1 MEKVFFNFFVFFIF
15 FGLSALSFG
24 LSLPLVNA
32 IGITPSMLSTYF
44 EPGLETSVDFYV
56 FGLRPEGTKLEL
68 YVRYEDNNE
77 LNGSVRLSDY
87 VALGNGAYKFTAY
100 IKLPPTDENLTP
112 GKHRILI
119 GAREVAISEHGVMA
133 LTAVQ
138 VPLDVFVL
146 YKGDYIKVELEAN
159 DIALNETA
167 QFKIKIKNLGNT
179 NVTIQPTVEIYDGI
193 EKIASIQLSGER
205 INTKEE
211 KLLYVS
217 WDSKGYGAGI
227 YKARAIVKYGEKIA
241 QDEKE
246 FRIGALFIEIL
257 DFTKEFNVDS
267 IEPFYLQ
274 VQSKW
279 NARIENVYADINIFA
294 NNTKI
299 ADFKTIA
306 FDVDRWE
313 RKTVKS
319 YIDTK
324 GIKPGKYLM
333 TVVLHYANQT
343 TTASS
348 EVKFKKKINVV
359 AIIAAVIILI
369 ILILVIRILL
379 KLRKKRKTEAGLAER
394 KKEKVKKKR

>member
-1 MEKVFFNFFVFFIF
+1 MEKIFFNFFVFFIF
-15 FGLSALSFG
+15 FGFLVF
-24 LSLPLVNA
+24 LPLVNA
-32 IGITPSMLSTYF
+32 IGITPAMFSTYF
-44 EPGLETSVDFYV
+44 EPNLETSVDFYV
-56 FGLRPEGTKLEL
+56 FGLKPEGTRLEL

-77 LNGSVRLSDY
+77 LNGSVRLSNY

-133 LTAVQ
+133 LTTVQ
-138 VPLDVFVL
+138 VPIDIFVL
-146 YKGDYIKVELEAN
+146 YKGYYIKVELEAN

-193 EKIASIQLSGER
+193 KNIASIPLSSER

-211 KLLYVS
+211 KTLYAS
-217 WDSKGYGAGI
+217 WDSKGYRAGI

-279 NARIENVYADINIFA
+279 NARIENVYANISIFS
-294 NNTKI
+294 NSTKI

-348 EVKFKKKINVV
+348 EVKFKKKINVI
-359 AIIAAVIILI
+359 AITAAVIIVIILI
-369 ILILVIRILL
+369 ILILVIRFLL
-379 KLRKKRKTEAGLAER
+379 KLRKKRKAETMAER
-394 KKEKVKKKR
+394 KKKKVKKKS